1 MAQSKLVRPQRAAQ
15 VDAATFVLWTI
26 ATTVIAAA
34 IGLSFVLAWAPHSIV
49 SPAPIWDL
57 SFAVRH

>member
-1 MAQSKLVRPQRAAQ
+1 MAQSKLIRPQRAAQ

-34 IGLSFVLAWAPHSIV
+34 IGLSFVLAWAPH
-49 SPAPIWDL
+49 
-57 SFAVRH
+57 

>member
-1 MAQSKLVRPQRAAQ
+1 MAPSKIAQSQTAAQ

-34 IGLSFVLAWAPHSIV
+34 IGLSFVLAWAPH
-49 SPAPIWDL
+49 
-57 SFAVRH
+57 